1 MNNQILTKND
11 EKTKNS
17 EKMFYQIREVSE
29 ITGIKM
35 HVLRYWEAEF
45 SQLRPDKG
53 SNGQRIYRS
62 KDLRLIKKIKR
73 LLYDK
78 KFTIAGAK
86 LHLKEEFNPDKMQ
99 LDLRLGLRENELLN
113 TIIKAKAELKNI
125 LHLLKRN

>member
-1 MNNQILTKND
+1 VNNQILTKND